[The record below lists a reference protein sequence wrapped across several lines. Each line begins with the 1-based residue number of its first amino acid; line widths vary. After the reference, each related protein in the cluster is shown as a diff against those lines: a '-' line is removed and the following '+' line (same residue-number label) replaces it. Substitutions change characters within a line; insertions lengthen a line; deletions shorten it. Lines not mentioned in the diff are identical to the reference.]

1 MKNFKHGLSL
11 MTRTISLIQ
20 GQSKFLLFLISD
32 TIPFFI
38 NVLIFSILLRKANPH
53 TYGEYIFSISLS
65 VWIFSFIAF
74 GMNYTGVNLVRKNLD
89 SIGYIIKKIIQLR
102 IILCSISV
110 IVLFILSIFSVL
122 RPEISILLSIFA
134 FCQVF
139 QIDFLNIAIEKPNY
153 NSISR
158 FIQGIFMLLAVIFFV
173 NEKSKIEILLAFPI
187 VSFVL
192 GLIPL
197 YYLSR
202 VLILKSQV
210 KIYDIGI
217 KEIFKS
223 GTSISLAQ
231 FFQSGYLNMDVIVL
245 GFLSKNTVLIGQ
257 YGAFAKLLLTG
268 LIPMGSLLNSFSARI
283 SSAFLDKDIIRLSQE
298 IKKMQKISNILG
310 IIGFLIMFFM
320 SKFAIELLSGKPSN
334 IQPSVIFL
342 FSSVYIF
349 YALQLPFFATL
360 PYLNKS
366 KEFFQISFF
375 AFLISVIC
383 SLLGFFLFSSA
394 FVVLGIV
401 AYASYLAYSSRKIY
415 NSYVKESETYG

>member
-1 MKNFKHGLSL
+1 

-20 GQSKFLLFLISD
+20 GQSKFILFLISD

-53 TYGEYIFSISLS
+53 TYGEYVFSISLS

-74 GMNYTGVNLVRKNLD
+74 GMNYTGVSLVRKNLN
-89 SIGYIIKKIIQLR
+89 SIGHIIKKIIQLR

-110 IVLFILSIFSVL
+110 IVLFTLSIFSVL
-122 RPEISILLSIFA
+122 RLEISTLLSIFA
-134 FCQVF
+134 LCQVF
-139 QIDFLNIAIEKPNY
+139 QIDFVNIAIEKPNY

-158 FIQGIFMLLAVIFFV
+158 LIQGIFMLLAVIFFV
-173 NEKSKIEILLAFPI
+173 NEQSKIEIILTFQI
-187 VSFVL
+187 GSFVL

-202 VLILKSQV
+202 ELIFKPQV
-210 KIYDIGI
+210 KISDLGI

-231 FFQSGYLNMDVIVL
+231 FFQSGYLNMDVIIL
-245 GFLSKNTVLIGQ
+245 GFLSKNTILIGQ

-283 SSAFLDKDIIRLSQE
+283 SSAFFDKDITRLSQE

-310 IIGFLIMFFM
+310 IVGFLIMFFM
-320 SKFAIELLSGKPSN
+320 SKFVIELLSGKLTN
-334 IQPSVIFL
+334 IQPVVIFL

-349 YALQLPFFATL
+349 YAFQLPFFATL
-360 PYLNKS
+360 PYLQKN
-366 KEFFQISFF
+366 KEFFQIS
-375 AFLISVIC
+375 LIALCLSIVF
-383 SLLGFFLFSSA
+383 SLAGFFLFGNV
-394 FVVLGIV
+394 FVVAGVL
-401 AYASYLAYSSRKIY
+401 AYASYLAFSSQRIFIIFLNEQKIY
-415 NSYVKESETYG
+415 E